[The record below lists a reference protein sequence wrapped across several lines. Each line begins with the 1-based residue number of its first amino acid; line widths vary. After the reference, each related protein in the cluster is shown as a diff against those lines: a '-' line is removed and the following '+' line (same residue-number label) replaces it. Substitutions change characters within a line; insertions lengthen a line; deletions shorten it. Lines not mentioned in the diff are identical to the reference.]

1 MTRLTCRFGLLLAA
15 SVLLAAGCSEPES
28 PPADSGTSG
37 GGAVDKT
44 PDEGSTPPAGGSDA
58 RPKVPGTPE
67 AAIMALAQGFKENK
81 PQAFWEFLPGSYQND
96 VNGLVHD
103 FAERMDAD
111 LWNRTFKIV
120 QRIVKILE
128 TKKEFILENPM
139 LKQNERVDVEGIAA
153 NWDAMAGL
161 LSTLVNSEVSDLD
174 KLKEI
179 EIGAFLAQ
187 TGGSM
192 MDQLSAL
199 SAMTPD
205 DRLATFKQDLSVLK
219 ANVVKSEGDTAT
231 VKLEMAGELAKTK
244 EVELVRV
251 EGKWIHKTM
260 ADEWDASIAKA
271 RENLAKITPE
281 SLAKKKEQ
289 TLKQLDGFDQFLGK
303 LEEAKT
309 AEEFNMALMPMTAMI
324 MALNN
329 MGGIMPDLEATGSDT
344 VTIVIQTEIDDKTD
358 EALADTLLA
367 LTDNPDLGL
376 ALSDVAE
383 GKTKFEVSPV
393 KDVDAFAK
401 KIDFGKVVRIDAEKR
416 QITVELKKSENEPPK
431 KKPE

>member
-1 MTRLTCRFGLLLAA
+1 MTTQTIGMTRFA
-15 SVLLAAGCSEPES
+15 SRHFNPEFTATKIS
-28 PPADSGTSG
+28 SH
-37 GGAVDKT
+37 
-44 PDEGSTPPAGGSDA
+44 
-58 RPKVPGTPE
+58 TPE
-67 AAIMALAQGFKENK
+67 EIVEMVNQAIADGAELVDGFAPFVKHL
-81 PQAFWEFLPGSYQND
+81 FLPNPT
-96 VNGLVHD
+96 
-103 FAERMDAD
+103 DA
-111 LWNRTFKIV
+111 K
-120 QRIVKILE
+120 
-128 TKKEFILENPM
+128 M
-139 LKQNERVDVEGIAA
+139 GI
-153 NWDAMAGL
+153 
-161 LSTLVNSEVSDLD
+161 
-174 KLKEI
+174 
-179 EIGAFLAQ
+179 
-187 TGGSM
+187 
-192 MDQLSAL
+192 
-199 SAMTPD
+199 
-205 DRLATFKQDLSVLK
+205 
-219 ANVVKSEGDTAT
+219 
-231 VKLEMAGELAKTK
+231 
-244 EVELVRV
+244 
-251 EGKWIHKTM
+251 
-260 ADEWDASIAKA
+260 
-271 RENLAKITPE
+271 AKITPE

-329 MGGIMPDLEATGSDT
+329 MGGKMPDLEATGSDT

-358 EALADTLLA
+358 EALADTLIA